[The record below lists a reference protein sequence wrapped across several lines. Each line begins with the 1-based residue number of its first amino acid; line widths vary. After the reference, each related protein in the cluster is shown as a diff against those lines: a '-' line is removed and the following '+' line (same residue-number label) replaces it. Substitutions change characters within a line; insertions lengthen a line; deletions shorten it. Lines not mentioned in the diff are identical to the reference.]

1 MKRTLTSI
9 LFFILGFIISY
20 LMISW
25 LPAMRI
31 KLAAEPMEYF
41 LENIRHMAQFK
52 GTVSLAVGLVLAS
65 IPLLRKSRK

>member
-9 LFFILGFIISY
+9 LIFILGFIISY

-41 LENIRHMAQFK
+41 LENIRHMVQFK
-52 GTVSLAVGLVLAS
+52 AMVSFAIGLVFAS
-65 IPLLRKSRK
+65 IPWLHKSR